1 MPERKNHDLRE
12 FRLRAKLPQVVRYA
26 ALAVIVITIGAVL
39 VGFYRE
45 RNKAGFR
52 LKSEHTQLSSDV
64 IAEINGYERLES
76 DGTLP
81 KYFIKAAFARTFSD
95 NHQELRDVYLETYD
109 EKGEKADVMT
119 AQEVL
124 YVPEADKNFTA
135 YMKGDVKIES
145 RDRLKV
151 KTPNIV
157 YTKAN
162 ETAEAD
168 QLIEFERDNVRGRS
182 FGATVNMGQKRVDLL
197 RDVEIETFESAELA
211 ASGVRYAKINS
222 VSAAFDQLNE
232 QITLNDDVKIHVDSK
247 SKTSGHTVRT
257 DVAAQ
262 KAVVYFTGED
272 KPGEAAPEKIA
283 DPRAAFTPGSAQ
295 LKKFELFDAV
305 HISSADGDAPPTNID
320 AGYALYDKAG
330 DRYELKTAVH
340 IVTVAADK
348 PTDIRGE
355 SAVYEPSALKVAI
368 NGSAEITQATDYL
381 KANSITADLFPEK
394 KLKYALLRGDALV
407 RQVTDARTTI
417 VTGPELNA
425 VFGEDR
431 QLQAANAVGASTAEI
446 VPNRDPEYSR
456 VTMSAPRAIRVTFI
470 SAGLLRQ
477 MVTEGRT
484 TIQANALN
492 NAADSANKRITAD
505 AVKTVFDDSGKDL
518 KRAEAVSNAEL
529 YVEPLLAAPENYRS
543 TVTAPR
549 FDCDFY
555 PGNNAR
561 NCVGGKK
568 ARAVRVPTVPSE
580 SRGEQTLTAET
591 LTAAFNEKSK
601 DIERFEAVGSARF
614 TELDRTATAS
624 QMTYTSAD
632 TTVRLRGADPMAW
645 DSRSRV
651 KAREI
656 DWNTSAKR
664 SYFRGAVS
672 TTYYSGR
679 SMGEALPFGSS
690 DKPIFVTS
698 DTAEFDHAAET
709 AAFAGNARGWQDNNF
724 VRADRLFIRQ
734 TEGQVQAD
742 GNVQSAMFD
751 VKQKQKGREVDQPVY
766 ASSNK
771 LNYDRRTRLVQYREN
786 VDIRQGTDRITAGS
800 ADIFLNEQNE
810 LSRTVAENSVVVTQ
824 PGRKATG
831 NWVQYTSADET
842 AVLRG
847 SPATVS
853 DAVNGSSQAAE
864 LTFMMRDNRVTGE
877 GKPKT
882 GGTGRIR
889 SVYNVKTN

>member
-12 FRLRAKLPQVVRYA
+12 FRLRAKLPQVIRYA
-26 ALAVIVITIGAVL
+26 AVAVIVITIGAVL

-81 KYFIKAAFARTFSD
+81 KYFIKAAFARTFAD

-109 EKGEKADVMT
+109 DKGEKADVMT
-119 AQEVL
+119 AREVL
-124 YVPEADKNFTA
+124 YIPEADKNFTA

-151 KTPNIV
+151 RTPNIV

-168 QLIEFERDNVRGRS
+168 ELVEFERDNVRGRS
-182 FGATVNMGQKRVDLL
+182 IGATVNMGQKRVDLL

-211 ASGVRYAKINS
+211 ASGVRYAKINA
-222 VSAAFDQLNE
+222 VSAAFDQVNE
-232 QITLNDDVKIHVDSK
+232 QITLNEKVKIHVDSK
-247 SKTSGHTVRT
+247 SKTSGSMVRT
-257 DVAAQ
+257 DVAAG

-272 KPGEAAPEKIA
+272 KPADQTS
-283 DPRAAFTPGSAQ
+283 DPRTAFTPGSTQ
-295 LKKFELFDAV
+295 LKKFELFDDV
-305 HISSADGDAPPTNID
+305 HITSADGNAPPTNID
-320 AGYALYDKAG
+320 AGYALYDKAA
-330 DRYELKTAVH
+330 DRYELKTGVH
-340 IVTVAADK
+340 IVTVASEK
-348 PTDIRGE
+348 PTDIRGD

-368 NGSAEITQATDYL
+368 TGSAEITQATDYL
-381 KANSITADLFPEK
+381 KGNSITADLFPEK
-394 KLKYALLRGDALV
+394 KLKFALLRGDALV
-407 RQVTDARTTI
+407 RQTTDARTTS
-417 VTGPELNA
+417 VSGPELNA
-425 VFGEDR
+425 AFGDDR
-431 QLQAANAVGASTAEI
+431 QLQTANALGASVAEI
-446 VPNRDPEYSR
+446 IPNRDPEYSR
-456 VTMSAPRAIRVTFI
+456 VTMAAPKAIRVTF
-470 SAGLLRQ
+470 AGPGLLRQ
-477 MVTEGRT
+477 MTTEGRT
-484 TIQANALN
+484 TTQANAVN

-505 AVKTVFDDSGKDL
+505 AVKTVFDDNGKDL
-518 KRAEAVSNAEL
+518 KRAEAVGNAEL
-529 YVEPLLAAPENYRS
+529 YVEPLSSAPENYRS

-561 NCVGGKK
+561 NCIGGKK
-568 ARAVRVPTVPSE
+568 AKAVRVPTVAAAG
-580 SRGEQTLTAET
+580 RGEQTLTADT

-601 DIERFEAVGSARF
+601 DIERFEAVGGARF
-614 TELDRTATAS
+614 TELDRTAVAS
-624 QMTYTSAD
+624 QMSYTSAD
-632 TTVRLRGADPMAW
+632 TTVRLRGGDPTAW
-645 DSRSRV
+645 DAVSRV

-664 SYFRGAVS
+664 SYMRGAVS
-672 TTYYSGR
+672 TTYYSR
-679 SMGEALPFGSS
+679 RNMGDALPFGSS
-690 DKPIFVTS
+690 DKPVFVTS

-709 AAFAGNARGWQDNNF
+709 ATFAGNARGWQDNNF
-724 VRADRLFIRQ
+724 LRADRLFIRQ
-734 TEGQVQAD
+734 REGQVQAD

-766 ASSNK
+766 ASSKK
-771 LNYDRRTRLVQYREN
+771 LNYDRGTRLVQYREN
-786 VDIRQGTDRITAGS
+786 VDIRQGTDRITSGS

-810 LSRTVAENSVVVTQ
+810 LSRTVAETSVVITQ

-831 NWVQYTSADET
+831 NWVQYTTADET

-847 SPATVS
+847 APATVN

-864 LTFMMRDNRVTGE
+864 LTFMMRDDRVIGE
-877 GKPKT
+877 GKTKT

-889 SVYNVKTN
+889 SVYNVKPN

>member
-12 FRLRAKLPQVVRYA
+12 FRLRAKLPQVIRYA
-26 ALAVIVITIGAVL
+26 ALAVIVVTIGAVL

-81 KYFIKAAFARTFSD
+81 KYYIKAAFARTFSD

-119 AQEVL
+119 AREVL

-168 QLIEFERDNVRGRS
+168 ELVEFERDNVRGRS
-182 FGATVNMGQKRVDLL
+182 TGATVNMGQRRVDLL

-211 ASGVRYAKINS
+211 ASGVRYAKINA
-222 VSAAFDQLNE
+222 VSAAFDQINE
-232 QITLNDDVKIHVDSK
+232 QISLNDNVKIHVDSK
-247 SKTSGHTVRT
+247 SNTSGAAVRT
-257 DVAAQ
+257 DVAAGR
-262 KAVVYFTGED
+262 AVVYFTGED
-272 KPGEAAPEKIA
+272 KPAEKSL
-283 DPRAAFTPGSAQ
+283 DPRSAFTPGSAQ
-295 LKKFELFDAV
+295 LKKFELFDDV
-305 HISSADGDAPPTNID
+305 HITSADGDAPPTNID
-320 AGYALYDKAG
+320 AGYALFDKAA
-330 DRYELKTAVH
+330 DRYELKTGVR
-340 IVTVAADK
+340 IITVASDK
-348 PTDIRGE
+348 PTDIRGDN
-355 SAVYEPSALKVAI
+355 AVYEPSALKVAI
-368 NGSAEITQATDYL
+368 TGAAEITQATDYL
-381 KANSITADLFPEK
+381 KGNSITADLFPEK

-407 RQVTDARTTI
+407 RQTTDARTTT
-417 VTGPELNA
+417 VSGPELNA
-425 VFGEDR
+425 AFGDDR
-431 QLQAANAVGASTAEI
+431 QLQAANAVGASVAEI
-446 VPNRDPEYSR
+446 IPNRDPEYSR
-456 VTMSAPRAIRVTFI
+456 LTMSAPKAIRVTF
-470 SAGLLRQ
+470 AGPGLLRQ
-477 MVTEGRT
+477 MTTEGRT
-484 TIQANALN
+484 TIQANAVN

-505 AVKTVFDDSGKDL
+505 AVKAVFDDGGKDL
-518 KRAEAVSNAEL
+518 KRAEAVGNAEL
-529 YVEPLLAAPENYRS
+529 YVEPLRSAPENYRS

-561 NCVGGKK
+561 NCVGGKR
-568 ARAVRVPTVPSE
+568 ARAVRVPTIAADG
-580 SRGEQTLTAET
+580 RGEQTLTAET
-591 LTAAFNEKSK
+591 LNASFSEKSK
-601 DIERFEAVGSARF
+601 DVERFEAVGGAKF

-664 SYFRGAVS
+664 SYMRGAVS

-679 SMGEALPFGSS
+679 TMGEALPFGSS

-698 DTAEFDHAAET
+698 ETAEFDHAAET
-709 AAFAGNARGWQDNNF
+709 AVFAGNARGWQETNF

-734 TEGQVQAD
+734 REGQVQAD

-766 ASSNK
+766 ASSGK
-771 LNYDRRTRLVQYREN
+771 LSYDRGTRLVQYREN
-786 VDIRQGTDRITAGS
+786 VDIRQGTDRITAAS
-800 ADIFLNEQNE
+800 ADIFLNDQNE
-810 LSRTVAENSVVVTQ
+810 LSRTVAETSVVITQ

-847 SPATVS
+847 TPAMVN

-864 LTFMMRDNRVTGE
+864 LTFMMRDNRVIGE
-877 GKPKT
+877 GKTKP
-882 GGTGRIR
+882 GGSGRIR